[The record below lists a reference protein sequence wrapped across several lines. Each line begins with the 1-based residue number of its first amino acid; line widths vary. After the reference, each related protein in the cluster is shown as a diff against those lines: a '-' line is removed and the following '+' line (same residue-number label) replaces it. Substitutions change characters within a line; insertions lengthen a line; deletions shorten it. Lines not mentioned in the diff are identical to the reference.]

1 MHKYRRLQ
9 IEISTYLMVFFGSSL
24 ASEDVREVD
33 RWMEGSKE
41 SGVEDC
47 LEIGGPSERDA
58 RYKPRV
64 DALLARRD
72 MI

>member
-1 MHKYRRLQ
+1 
-9 IEISTYLMVFFGSSL
+9 MVFFSSSL

-47 LEIGGPSERDA
+47 LEVGGPSVRDA
-58 RYKPRV
+58 KYEPRV
-64 DALLARRD
+64 DAPLAR
-72 MI
+72 

>member
-1 MHKYRRLQ
+1 
-9 IEISTYLMVFFGSSL
+9 MVFFGSSL

-47 LEIGGPSERDA
+47 LEVGGSSVRDA
-58 RYKPRV
+58 KYKPRV
-64 DALLARRD
+64 DASLAR
-72 MI
+72 